1 MSTICVGNNIIFNC
15 TINAFVIVGLK
26 SVIIDVLWR
35 RDSVVINDGNPRHN
49 LLQTCHELKLVVID
63 LEVHNIMMDD
73 DGVVY
78 PCTADGAPDDF
89 AINITVLGGMHIWY
103 A

>member
-1 MSTICVGNNIIFNC
+1 
-15 TINAFVIVGLK
+15 
-26 SVIIDVLWR
+26 
-35 RDSVVINDGNPRHN
+35 
-49 LLQTCHELKLVVID
+49 
-63 LEVHNIMMDD
+63 MDD